1 MDHFKKLEEIMA
13 QLRSEN
19 GCPWDMEQTHETLKI
34 CLMEEAA
41 EVLDA
46 IDSCDDPLLLEELGD
61 LLLQV
66 VFHSQIAKEEG
77 RFTLKDV
84 VESLTGKLI
93 RRHPHV
99 FGDKICEDSS
109 AVVSQWE
116 AIKQNEKK
124 SERKSAMD
132 GIVPHMGSLHRA
144 EKAIGKAKKAS
155 IPVEVPTLDVNVFA
169 EVAAGEASEETIA
182 ELLFA
187 LNAKVAS
194 QGLHAED
201 LLRSYTSRFI
211 DKCREAEKLK

>member
-1 MDHFKKLEEIMA
+1 MEHFKKLEDIMA
-13 QLRSEN
+13 QLRSKD

-34 CLMEEAA
+34 CLMEETA

-84 VESLTGKLI
+84 VEAISNKLI

-99 FGDKICEDSS
+99 FGDKECADAD
-109 AVVSQWE
+109 AVISQWE
-116 AIKQNEKK
+116 AIKQGEKK
-124 SERKSAMD
+124 DERKSAMD
-132 GIVPHMGSLHRA
+132 GIPPHMGSLHRA
-144 EKAIGKAKKAS
+144 EKAIGKAKKAN
-155 IPVEVPTLDVNVFA
+155 IAIELPTPKLDSFNA
-169 EVAAGEASEETIA
+169 IMENSATEKEIA

-187 LNAKVAS
+187 INIKAAE

-201 LLRSYTSRFI
+201 LLRSYTTDFI
-211 DKCREAEKLK
+211 NNCRELEK